1 MIKSNKALSM
11 AEASKYISD
20 ASDKTVVFI
29 KEFISISPE
38 QAEELREKLL
48 ALDLIKLNEKHIAKL
63 IDMLPTDKNELSKIL
78 SDVNFDENETNNIL
92 SAIKE
97 FK

>member
-20 ASDKTVVFI
+20 ASDETRVFI

-38 QAEELREKLL
+38 QATELREKLL
-48 ALDLIKLNEKHIAKL
+48 SLELIQLNEKHIAKL
-63 IDMLPTDKNELSKIL
+63 IDMLPTDKEGMSKIL
-78 SDVNFDENETNNIL
+78 SDINFDENETNNIL

-97 FK
+97 LK